1 MVKGQQ
7 SLTPGPEMVAVSNRT
22 GSHVHKTTNRG
33 LRGQTTSSDVR
44 EMRSAEPGDQTTMT
58 QFFDYMEMN
67 DGITLDHSGSCSAN
81 VSSEER
87 NASKKMSE
95 KSTSGKASGGS
106 KGKTSGGSKGKTSGR
121 SEGKISG
128 GLEGK
133 TSGGSRGK
141 RRLSKGASILR
152 VRKAVDNV
160 MDSKWGDEEDLSL
173 LHSSKGKDSKVSEA
187 SDTQRISNRGEKVSL
202 VHEKRSDTDLPS
214 DSKKGRRSTMATET
228 TTSHTRYSI
237 CTH

>member
-106 KGKTSGGSKGKTSGR
+106 KGKTSGR

-202 VHEKRSDTDLPS
+202 VHEKWSDTDLPS